1 MASKYRKWII
11 IIAGLAIP
19 VTLWL
24 VFSELSSP
32 GFCPALPVLGIPA
45 CYAVLLFFLLVLVS
59 QFVRKSSVWKFLFQ
73 LGAIPGL
80 FTAVWFSVQ
89 QAKGELNCPQLLS
102 LPLCYVSL
110 ATFLLLIILQQVR
123 CIDEGTCELP
133 G

>member
-1 MASKYRKWII
+1 MVSKYRNWII
-11 IIAGLAIP
+11 IIAGAAIP

-24 VFSELSSP
+24 VFNELSSP
-32 GFCPALPVLGIPA
+32 GYCPPLPWLGIPA
-45 CYAVLLFFLLVLVS
+45 CYAVLVFFLLVLAS
-59 QFVRKSSVWKFLFQ
+59 QFVRHSSVSKLLFQ

-80 FTAVWFSVQ
+80 FTAVWFSVH
-89 QAKGELNCPQLLS
+89 QAKGEINCPRLMS

-110 ATFLLLIILQQVR
+110 ATFLLLIILHQVR